1 MAGLITP
8 ADYNLELAAALGR
21 FSQICNYLERQ
32 IEFILTRLLPITSD
46 MGRILF
52 SGNQMRRNIEILSI
66 LSGLPEVPIPHAL
79 RENLKSLIPR
89 LRAVNEDRS
98 RFLHNPIAPGVG
110 DSLVLIQHKQDDAGL
125 FPISAEL
132 ILQRVEEA
140 RSLWLELYVPPV
152 DYDLTKWEAAFPQ
165 YPIKDYPRAGPPTS
179 LNRKGQKQKGQP
191 KSAGGKTN
199 PKSVAEQQE

>member
-8 ADYNLELAAALGR
+8 ADHNLELAAALGR

-46 MGRILF
+46 IGRTLF
-52 SGNQMRRNIEILSI
+52 SGNQMRRNIEILSTF
-66 LSGLPEVPIPHAL
+66 SGLPEVPLPDAL
-79 RENLKSLIPR
+79 RENLKNLIPR
-89 LRAVNEDRS
+89 LRAVNDDRS
-98 RFLHNPIAPGVG
+98 RFLHNPIAIGVG

-125 FPISAEL
+125 LPISAEL

-140 RSLWLELYVPPV
+140 RSLWLELYVPPL

-165 YPIKDYPRAGPPTS
+165 YPIKDYPKSGPS
-179 LNRKGQKQKGQP
+179 LNRKVQKQKGQP

-199 PKSVAEQQE
+199 PKCVAE